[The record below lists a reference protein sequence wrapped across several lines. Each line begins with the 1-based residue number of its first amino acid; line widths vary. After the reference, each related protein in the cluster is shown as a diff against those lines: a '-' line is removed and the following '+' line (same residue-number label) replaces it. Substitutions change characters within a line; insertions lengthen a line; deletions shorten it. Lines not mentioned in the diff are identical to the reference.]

1 LVTWCLHSTV
11 SEQHRIPDPVAQK
24 ARELRDEMDFG
35 SIGEALRY
43 MAREGGYDV

>member
-1 LVTWCLHSTV
+1 MGTTHVRV
-11 SEQHRIPDPVAQK
+11 PDPVYDEAEQIK
-24 ARELRDEMDFG
+24 DDRDLP